1 MEKKKEG
8 LKAGLEKNQF
18 KPFPVNEFDNDKQLM
33 MMQIYDMA
41 NIQEFLEAIVEV
53 QASKCDLL

>member
-1 MEKKKEG
+1 MEKKKED

-33 MMQIYDMA
+33 IMQIYDMA

-53 QASKCDLL
+53 QASKCNLL